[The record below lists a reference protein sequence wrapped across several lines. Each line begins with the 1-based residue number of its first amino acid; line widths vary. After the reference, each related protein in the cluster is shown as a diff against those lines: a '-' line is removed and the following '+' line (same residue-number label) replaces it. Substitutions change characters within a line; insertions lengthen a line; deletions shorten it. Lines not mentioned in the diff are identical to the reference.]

1 MTLVSSTP
9 LLQTA
14 RREGFCVG
22 AFNVHT
28 LEMLQAVVE
37 AAAELDAPLILQS
50 TVGTVKHLGADYI
63 AAAAK
68 TAAARTN
75 IPIAMHLDHCSD
87 YSTIVQCIR
96 AGYTSVMID
105 ASHEPFERN
114 VAMTAKIVEL
124 GLAAGVNVEAELG
137 RVGGVEDDISV
148 DDHEAQLAD
157 PDECAQFVERTG
169 VPTLAPAIGT
179 AHGIYK
185 GEPKIDFDRI
195 ERIADRVAVP
205 LVLHGGSGIPDEQ
218 VKRCVSLGMAKM
230 NVATE
235 LRIIFSDAIKDV
247 FRQNPDENDPRKY
260 MVPAKQALKE
270 AAMEKMLLIGSAGKA
285 RLFR

>member
-1 MTLVSSTP
+1 MSLVSSTP

-14 RREGFCVG
+14 RAQGFCIG

-37 AAAELDAPLILQS
+37 AADELESPLIIQS
-50 TVGTVKHLGADYI
+50 TVGTVKHLGPDYI
-63 AAAAK
+63 AG
-68 TAAARTN
+68 AARVAAGLSKV
-75 IPIAMHLDHCSD
+75 PIALHLDHCGD
-87 YSTIVQCIR
+87 FGLVVKCIR

-105 ASHEPFERN
+105 ASHETFEQN
-114 VAMTAKIVEL
+114 VRMTAKVTEV

-157 PDECAQFVERTG
+157 PDECAVFVERTG

-185 GEPKIDFDRI
+185 GEPRIDFDRI
-195 ERIADRVAVP
+195 RRIAERVAVP

-218 VKRCVSLGMAKM
+218 VKRCISLGMAKM

-235 LRIIFSDAIKDV
+235 LRIVFSDAIKET
-247 FRQNPDENDPRKY
+247 FRLNPDENDPRKY
-260 MVPAKQALKE
+260 MMPAKQALKK
-270 AAMEKMLLIGSAGKA
+270 AAMEKMLLCGSAGKA